1 MIINVHAGHNP
12 DGKAACGA
20 VGLFKESTEARK
32 VKNEVIKRLKA
43 AGHTVY
49 DCTCNNGVS
58 QSDVL
63 KKIVAKCNAHTVDLD
78 VSIHFNA
85 GASDEKGNGRT
96 TGAEVLVYSAASSAK
111 GCAAKVCEKISALGY
126 RNRGVKVNTG
136 LYYLKNT
143 KAPSMLIECCFV
155 DDKDDAT
162 LYRYKDMAAAI
173 VRGITDDTTP
183 TKKPQTSAPAVG
195 ALKAGTIVSFVGK
208 KHYTSANAASGQACK
223 PGRAKITQV
232 YQPGKSRH
240 PYHLVAVSGGGGSV
254 HGWVNASD
262 IKE

>member
-1 MIINVHAGHNP
+1 MRINVHAGHNP

-20 VGLFKESTEARK
+20 VGLIKESTEARK
-32 VKNEVIKRLKA
+32 VKNEIIKKLKA

-49 DCTCNNGVS
+49 DCTCNNGSS

-63 KKIVAKCNAHTVDLD
+63 RKIVAKCNEHTVDLD
-78 VSIHFNA
+78 LSIHFNA

-96 TGAEVLVYSAASSAK
+96 TGVEVLVYSDAGAAKSRAV
-111 GCAAKVCEKISALGY
+111 KVCEKISALGY
-126 RNRGVKVNTG
+126 KNRGVKVNAG
-136 LYYLKNT
+136 LYYLKHA

-183 TKKPQTSAPAVG
+183 TKRPQTFAPAAG

-208 KHYTSANAASGQACK
+208 KHYASANATSGQVCK
-223 PGRAKITQV
+223 PGKAKITQV

-254 HGWVNASD
+254 HGWVDASD